1 MKTSFPVIFKNGLP
15 YGLILGAVSIVLS
28 LLMYI
33 FDVNMFSITFA
44 IFSFLIFLVGI
55 PATFGFLGCNSL
67 RAKYATDKVISYLDA
82 VLTCMVIFLIG
93 FLLSNIY
100 NFVFNTYLD
109 PDYMKQQMGKLV
121 EMLEKYNLPQ
131 DKIDETI
138 AKSEEGFKIGRM
150 LPDISYHF
158 CGTLTYPFLIYP
170 EEG

>member
-1 MKTSFPVIFKNGLP
+1 
-15 YGLILGAVSIVLS
+15 
-28 LLMYI
+28 
-33 FDVNMFSITFA
+33 MFSITFA

-100 NFVFNTYLD
+100 NFVFDTYLD

-150 LPDISYHF
+150 L
-158 CGTLTYPFLIYP
+158 LTSLITSVVLSLILSLFIRKKDKF
-170 EEG
+170 EEKMI